1 MIREFKFYY
10 GWFCPY
16 AQRAWMVLKEL
27 GVDFKYVEALELVGD
42 GYEKNKRLL
51 EINPKGLVPT
61 LEVISRSSP
70 SEEPQIEAVFESITV
85 MKWLYEKCKNEEVNP
100 RVVIKS

>member
-1 MIREFKFYY
+1 
-10 GWFCPY
+10 
-16 AQRAWMVLKEL
+16 MVLKEL